1 MEAGELEGRVIPGT
15 VGQVPWVQT
24 QPCPWPKAGAT
35 TGWALVTSRSWVWAP
50 RVWTLFL
57 HLCRLQQVCFPV
69 EEEALTCIES
79 ITKQQKENKPGFFV
93 LLPEPWAC
101 VLVEVPGSCW
111 FVLLSERIIASLVS
125 RCVRCILDVPGG

>member
-1 MEAGELEGRVIPGT
+1 MEAGGLEGRVIPRT
-15 VGQVPWVQT
+15 IGQVPWVQT
-24 QPCPWPKAGAT
+24 QPCPWLKAGAT
-35 TGWALVTSRSWVWAP
+35 TGWALVTSRSWAWAS

-69 EEEALTCIES
+69 EEEALTCAEI
-79 ITKQQKENKPGFFV
+79 ITKQQKRKQARILL

-111 FVLLSERIIASLVS
+111 FVLLSEQIIASLVS
-125 RCVRCILDVPGG
+125 RYVRCILDVPGG